1 MAEPTVPGVVGA
13 VGADGVI
20 DAVPPGIPGPRRVVE
35 VVTHYLEMRAA
46 PGGVVPAPPAGVQL
60 VRAVPSAGL
69 VRFYRFLYDSV
80 GGPWHWYARQ
90 VMPREELAAILADP
104 GVEVYVLWLGGVPL
118 GYAELDRRVAGEV
131 ELAYFGLLPEAVGQ
145 GLGSW
150 MLAWSIAEAWRPPGV
165 ERVWVHTCSLDHEAA
180 LPVYL
185 RAGFTKTGESRHRQ
199 TIVET
204 TSPDSAP

>member
-1 MAEPTVPGVVGA
+1 MAEPTVPGVPGA

-46 PGGVVPAPPAGVQL
+46 PARVVPPPPPGVQL
-60 VRAVPSAGL
+60 VRAAPSAGL
-69 VRFYRFLYDSV
+69 ARFYRFLYDGV
-80 GGPWHWYARQ
+80 GAPWHWYARQ
-90 VMPREELAAILADP
+90 VMPREELAAILAEP
-104 GVEVYVLWLGGVPL
+104 GVEVHVLWQGGVPL
-118 GYAELDRRVAGEV
+118 GYSELDRRVAGEV
-131 ELAYFGLLPEAVGQ
+131 ELAYFGLFPEAIGR

-150 MLAWSIAEAWRPPGV
+150 LLAWSIAEAWRPAGV

-199 TIVET
+199 TIVESG
-204 TSPDSAP
+204 SP